1 MWVLLLNLFSVQPGY
16 ICINIFGCTRPLAL
30 LEVNEQDCLMAML
43 QFYRILAAIWWRTLT
58 CQVCKCN
65 HQNQIFLCDYF
76 IHKSISIFQKIY
88 NIMYEMRDRILSISP
103 ASAHSCRIN
112 SWVQNSTIL
121 PGRNTKQQ
129 QQQHCLHS
137 QRWVQSWVSVSSKEY
152 TGRSIPVI
160 VSTPLWV
167 QHENQNYISPVRY
180 IYQQQQQAN
189 YTPHTHP
196 HTHTYTHSLEGAIC
210 SEVWHQLDNTSVCL
224 CVCLALSLHKQVSPV
239 VHPLCLIEL

>member
-180 IYQQQQQAN
+180 IYQQPAAGQL
-189 YTPHTHP
+189 YTTHTPTHTHV
-196 HTHTYTHSLEGAIC
+196 HTQFGRCHLQWGLTPAGQ
-210 SEVWHQLDNTSVCL
+210 HQCVSVC
-224 CVCLALSLHKQVSPV
+224 VFSIKPS
-239 VHPLCLIEL
+239 